1 MGKSYPSTRNA
12 DQHPC
17 VCGSKSS
24 SWLSGFCLA
33 STFVYHFLRAM
44 SSFCGVSVFFTQGQ
58 GDGTPD
64 TQGGLRTW
72 RVLQV
77 RQGFV
82 QLQDVVT
89 DEIAWR
95 HGSPL
100 KLMPL
105 AAAADNRNV
114 TGTPPRLAPAAK
126 DGACLFRTLSMGCQ
140 AARGA
145 TAAAFDA
152 AALAAKP
159 CSDVDGVSCRQ
170 RQER

>member
-1 MGKSYPSTRNA
+1 MLINT
-12 DQHPC
+12 HVC
-17 VCGSKSS
+17 VAQNQAAGSGYA
-24 SWLSGFCLA
+24 GFCLA

-114 TGTPPRLAPAAK
+114 TGTPPRLAPAELMPAWDSVPAAK
-126 DGACLFRTLSMGCQ
+126 DGACFFRTLSMGCQ

-145 TAAAFDA
+145 TA